1 MKKGI
6 LVALAVAGFSAI
18 ITTSCNTPAKH
29 LSDAEVQAK
38 ADSVF
43 NSKKDAKLEE
53 LKAACQSTADAQV
66 SAKVEELKAA
76 SMGQA
81 GK

>member
-6 LVALAVAGFSAI
+6 FLTLAVAACAAV
-18 ITTSCNTPAKH
+18 ITASCGNPPAH
-29 LSDAEVQAK
+29 MSDADVQAK

-43 NSKKDAKLEE
+43 NSKKDAKMEE
-53 LKAACQSTADAQV
+53 LKAACMSTADAQV